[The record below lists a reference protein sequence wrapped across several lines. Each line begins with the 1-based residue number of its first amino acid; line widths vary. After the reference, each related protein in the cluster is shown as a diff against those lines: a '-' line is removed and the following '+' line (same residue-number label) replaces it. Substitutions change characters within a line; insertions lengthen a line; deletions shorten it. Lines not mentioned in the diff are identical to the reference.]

1 MAILGAACVFIG
13 LGAPLVS
20 RVLDLAVGAWA
31 GTGMASTPALDRIAP
46 LVWVSATSTAL
57 LLAIALLG
65 THLVARARA
74 RATHTE
80 VGTWDCGY
88 AAPTVRMQYTSSSFA
103 EMLVG
108 LLAWTLRPRTHP
120 PRLSGPF
127 PAPAAFHSH
136 VPDTVLDRAILPSV
150 ALIGRLLAW
159 LRPIQNGK
167 VHFYLLYIL
176 GMLVAL
182 LLWS

>member
-1 MAILGAACVFIG
+1 
-13 LGAPLVS
+13 
-20 RVLDLAVGAWA
+20 
-31 GTGMASTPALDRIAP
+31 
-46 LVWVSATSTAL
+46 
-57 LLAIALLG
+57 
-65 THLVARARA
+65 
-74 RATHTE
+74 
-80 VGTWDCGY
+80 
-88 AAPTVRMQYTSSSFA
+88 
-103 EMLVG
+103 
-108 LLAWTLRPRTHP
+108 
-120 PRLSGPF
+120 
-127 PAPAAFHSH
+127 